1 MPTMPTI
8 ATHVLRPS
16 DTLIAPSRAVSAVL
30 LVLLATLA
38 LAISAK
44 LQVPFFP
51 VPITMQTYVVL
62 FIGFAFGVRLA
73 TATILAYLFEGALG
87 LPVFAQGTGIAYL
100 LGPTGGYLIG
110 FVLAASICGWCAERH
125 WDRTPLATALAA
137 TLGLVLIFACGL
149 GWLGSVVGWDKP
161 ILAWGLIPF
170 LPGEVFKLVLLS
182 ATMPLAWRIR
192 NKIAVR

>member
-1 MPTMPTI
+1 MSTMSTTTQI
-8 ATHVLRPS
+8 LRPGN
-16 DTLIAPSRAVSAVL
+16 TLIAPSRAVSAVL
-30 LVLLATLA
+30 FVLLATLA

-73 TATILAYLFEGALG
+73 AITLLAYLFEGALG
-87 LPVFAQGTGIAYL
+87 LPVFAQGAGIAYL
-100 LGPTGGYLIG
+100 LGPTGGYLLG
-110 FVLAASICGWCAERH
+110 FVLAAVVCGWCAERH
-125 WDRTPLATALAA
+125 WDRTLLGTAAA
-137 TLGLVLIFACGL
+137 ALLGLVIIFACGL

-161 ILAWGLIPF
+161 ILAWGLVPF

-192 NKIAVR
+192 NKIAGG